1 MSLIPQ
7 NKGIALV
14 ALGAAL
20 IITCL
25 SQKWDVAQ
33 YIILGFFALI
43 NPAE

>member
-1 MSLIPQ
+1 MGLIPQ

-20 IITCL
+20 IISCI
-25 SQKWDVAQ
+25 SKKWDIAQ
-33 YIILGFFALI
+33 YIILGLFTLI